1 MEVIPPECRFRPA
14 FHRVS
19 QDVLRLITDERE
31 YERLSVRFPHNP
43 LERIHQVPEA
53 LLHSYG
59 VGGGPTQFG
68 SPFRHLR
75 LEFIARL
82 AKFFFRPLALAD
94 VAADRCK
101 ANVSA
106 VWIRKRAYVVKHP
119 DGCAGLK
126 MAEPDLDF
134 ATTFAEGLG
143 EKLLNDELPI
153 FGKEI
158 VFDVGLQRLLQT
170 VQSHQPPSCV
180 VHKKR
185 LH

>member
-1 MEVIPPECRFRPA
+1 MSTMTPRSRVARSPSTTTVTRSRSHTARPSAAIFRVEVIPPECRFRPA

-31 YERLSVRFPHNP
+31 RERLSVRFPHNP
-43 LERIHQVPEA
+43 LERIDQVPEA
-53 LLHSYG
+53 MLRSYG
-59 VGGGPTQFG
+59 FGGGPTQFG
-68 SPFRHLR
+68 SSFRHLR

-94 VAADRCK
+94 VAADSCK

-134 ATTFAEGLG
+134 
-143 EKLLNDELPI
+143 
-153 FGKEI
+153 
-158 VFDVGLQRLLQT
+158 
-170 VQSHQPPSCV
+170 
-180 VHKKR
+180 
-185 LH
+185 